1 MNVMKGP
8 FIRNITII
16 SAASDVEEI
25 QEIDGNGG
33 HDVGEEEEEEGE
45 G

>member
-8 FIRNITII
+8 FVRNITTI

-25 QEIDGNGG
+25 QEVDGNGG
-33 HDVGEEEEEEGE
+33 HDVGEEERGV
-45 G
+45 